1 MDHFYAKVK
10 MQVQGTMD
18 ANDCKDLNDNV
29 LQTKAADAAELEEGM
44 EILRKVEMKVTDST
58 DSVDGRAPKE
68 QGQQATVLEMKTF
81 KRYSHSL
88 SQYDHL
94 EEATEEDPLKIVC
107 VGGCTGGVLS
117 KGIFIKDYLGIKP
130 GFRVHPFNS
139 IDCYLKRADWRRYG
153 GLKNYY
159 SVVLQLSEIS
169 DLERFSAMTKVFF
182 QHSKGAVVFW
192 GPRHPPSL
200 AEAVKWR
207 TKINQEVC
215 SPIPCVL
222 VTENVMDSCA
232 NSVKW
237 IGPGKIFESE
247 LALNQF
253 CKDHRFAGHF
263 EITSRDWQSG
273 EKSVFGQAVN
283 RLLDEILQGDEK
295 EDSTRM

>member
-1 MDHFYAKVK
+1 M
-10 MQVQGTMD
+10 
-18 ANDCKDLNDNV
+18 
-29 LQTKAADAAELEEGM
+29 
-44 EILRKVEMKVTDST
+44 
-58 DSVDGRAPKE
+58 
-68 QGQQATVLEMKTF
+68 
-81 KRYSHSL
+81 

-139 IDCYLKRADWRRYG
+139 IDFYLKRADWRRYG

-169 DLERFSAMTKVFF
+169 DLERFSAMTEVFF

-222 VTENVMDSCA
+222 VTENVMDTCA

-237 IGPGKIFESE
+237 IGPGNIFESE
-247 LALNQF
+247 LALDQF

-263 EITSRDWQSG
+263 EIRSRDWQSG

>member
-88 SQYDHL
+88 SQYDRL

-139 IDCYLKRADWRRYG
+139 IDFYLKRADWRRYG

-169 DLERFSAMTKVFF
+169 D
-182 QHSKGAVVFW
+182 Q
-192 GPRHPPSL
+192 GP
-200 AEAVKWR
+200 V
-207 TKINQEVC
+207 
-215 SPIPCVL
+215 
-222 VTENVMDSCA
+222 
-232 NSVKW
+232 
-237 IGPGKIFESE
+237 
-247 LALNQF
+247 
-253 CKDHRFAGHF
+253 
-263 EITSRDWQSG
+263 SR
-273 EKSVFGQAVN
+273 K
-283 RLLDEILQGDEK
+283 
-295 EDSTRM
+295 TR